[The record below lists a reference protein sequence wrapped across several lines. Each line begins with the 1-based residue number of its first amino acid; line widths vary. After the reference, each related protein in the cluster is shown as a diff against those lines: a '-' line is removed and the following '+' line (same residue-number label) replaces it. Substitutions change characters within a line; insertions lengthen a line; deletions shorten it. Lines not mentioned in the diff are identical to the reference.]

1 MTKTETNGPKMS
13 EIMLRSTIKIKKT
26 SPFILYC
33 AHFFV
38 PLAPPK
44 VLAFD
49 NKNKKTACFYFVLC
63 SLFRTFATYPLCG
76 HKEVNVKRLRS

>member
-38 PLAPPK
+38 PLQHILYVAI
-44 VLAFD
+44 
-49 NKNKKTACFYFVLC
+49 KK
-63 SLFRTFATYPLCG
+63 
-76 HKEVNVKRLRS
+76 